1 MEACQSPRRP
11 ALLRTGGNGFSS
23 GSGVHTLPG
32 TPLVAMRSSRRT
44 LTLVPLIALIFY
56 DVSGGPFGVE
66 DAVSSAGALLT
77 ILGFIVLPLC
87 WSVPEALITA
97 ELSTAF
103 PENSGF
109 VAWVTAAFGPR
120 WGFLEGF
127 FKWLSGVTDNALYPV
142 IFFTYLEQAAP
153 WLFADSGWVLRGVMI
168 VATNVGLT
176 YLNYRGLHV
185 VGQAAVGMTIVTLAP
200 FVVMIAMGVVQGKV
214 DVRNWFEMKPLR
226 DVDWLSFMNV
236 LFWSTNY
243 WDTVSTLAGEVR
255 RPSKTFPRALMY
267 AVVLVVLSYLLPLL
281 VGIGVAGAPGG
292 EDGDAW
298 KLGFFATVARRV
310 GGPVLA
316 WSMVVAAAVSQLG
329 QFEAEMTTDSYQLLG
344 MSERGFLPEA
354 FSRRSTHGTPTLAIV
369 FSSVGILIIG
379 SLDFLLIVE
388 MLNILYCLAEVLVF
402 ASFIKLRHDYSDLK
416 RPYRVPFGTA
426 GCVCMLAPASLLLV
440 IMVLLPI
447 FRGRWEVVIWVI
459 VASVCGVGLYPM
471 LQAMRERGSFRF
483 VPQTPDDFFVF
494 LHSLYSHAEEADGDD
509 DDDDDDHDEEDEE
522 RALLLSGRESLE
534 RLSPRTTLFDE

>member
-1 MEACQSPRRP
+1 MEREKERETCHSPRLP

-44 LTLVPLIALIFY
+44 LTLVPLVALIFY

-77 ILGFIVLPLC
+77 IVGFIVLPLC

-97 ELSTAF
+97 ELCTAF

-142 IFFTYLEQAAP
+142 IFFTYLEQVAP
-153 WLFADSGWVLRGVMI
+153 WMFAGSGWVFRGVMI
-168 VATNVGLT
+168 VATNVGLS

-185 VGQAAVGMTIVTLAP
+185 VGQAAVAMTVVTLAP
-200 FVVMIAMGVVQGKV
+200 FVVMIALGVVQGQV
-214 DVRNWFEMKPLR
+214 NVTNWLEVKPLG
-226 DVDWLSFMNV
+226 DIDWLSFMNV

-292 EDGDAW
+292 EDDDMDAW

-310 GGPVLA
+310 GGPTLA

-369 FSSVGILIIG
+369 FSSIGILIIG

-402 ASFIKLRHDYSDLK
+402 ASFIKLRYDYADLK

-440 IMVLLPI
+440 VMVLLPI

-459 VASVCGVGLYPM
+459 VASVCGVGMYPV

-483 VPQTPDDFFVF
+483 VPQTPDDFHVF
-494 LHSLYSHAEEADGDD
+494 LHSLYSHAEEEDEDDDEGVEGDD
-509 DDDDDDHDEEDEE
+509 AE
-522 RALLLSGRESLE
+522 RALLTSGLS
-534 RLSPRTTLFDE
+534 SPRALNAL

>member
-1 MEACQSPRRP
+1 MEYNVNPQSSPRLP
-11 ALLRTGGNGFSS
+11 PTLLRTGGFSS

-32 TPLVAMRSSRRT
+32 TPLVALHSSRRT
-44 LTLVPLIALIFY
+44 VTLVPLVALIFY

-77 ILGFIVLPLC
+77 ILGFIVLPLF

-103 PENSGF
+103 PENAGF
-109 VAWVTAAFGPR
+109 VAWVTAAYGPR

-142 IFFTYLEQAAP
+142 IFFTYLEQVAP
-153 WLFADSGWVLRGVMI
+153 WLFADSGWVFRGVMI
-168 VATNVGLT
+168 VATNVGLS

-200 FVVMIAMGVVQGKV
+200 FVVMVGMGVVQGKV
-214 DVRNWFEMKPLR
+214 DVTNWFEVKPLR
-226 DVDWLSFMNV
+226 EVDWLSFMNV

-243 WDTVSTLAGEVR
+243 WDTVSTLAGEVK

-292 EDGDAW
+292 DDGDDW

-310 GGPVLA
+310 GGPALA

-354 FSRRSTHGTPTLAIV
+354 FSRRSKHGTPTLAIV
-369 FSSVGILIIG
+369 FSSLGILIIG

-402 ASFIKLRHDYSDLK
+402 ASFIKLRLEYADLK

-447 FRGRWEVVIWVI
+447 FRGRWGVVIWVI
-459 VASVCGVGLYPM
+459 VASVCGVGLYPV
-471 LQAMRERGSFRF
+471 LQQMRERGTFRF
-483 VPQTPDDFFVF
+483 VPQTPDDFHVF
-494 LHSLYSHAEEADGDD
+494 LHSLYSHAEDEDEDE
-509 DDDDDDHDEEDEE
+509 DEEDERDEE
-522 RALLLSGRESLE
+522 RALLLMRGLE
-534 RLSPRTTLFDE
+534 RLSPRATLPDE